1 MSGVI
6 KLSMTELSIIQPDTM
21 SQPTGTTK
29 FLQRMHIKS
38 KLSLAAFAATLVATA
53 CVVQAQTPA
62 TPQATASPFNI
73 DDLRQ
78 TARMIPGRQP
88 LHINVI
94 TFAASLRTKNFSVK
108 GAPAEPSVQARTA
121 FQVMYPDGYIM
132 IDSGMDE
139 QVHKTFGRGA
149 VEPYDFDAAKRLE
162 QAVRGAR
169 AIVMTHEHGDHVA
182 GVVHTS
188 LAAELAPKTAL
199 TRTQVQTL
207 LTNPQMP
214 EIKLTEEQAKR
225 YRVFDYD
232 QYYPFAPGISL
243 MKAPGHTPGSQM
255 IYVILENGTEYL
267 FIGDSTWHMDGV
279 RQIKVKDAP
288 WIKEDEPAILAQLTW
303 LNGLLKTEKNLVI
316 VASHDDEQRKQYIEK
331 GLLGRALE

>member
-1 MSGVI
+1 
-6 KLSMTELSIIQPDTM
+6 
-21 SQPTGTTK
+21 
-29 FLQRMHIKS
+29 
-38 KLSLAAFAATLVATA
+38 
-53 CVVQAQTPA
+53 
-62 TPQATASPFNI
+62 
-73 DDLRQ
+73 
-78 TARMIPGRQP
+78 
-88 LHINVI
+88 
-94 TFAASLRTKNFSVK
+94 
-108 GAPAEPSVQARTA
+108 
-121 FQVMYPDGYIM
+121 
-132 IDSGMDE
+132 
-139 QVHKTFGRGA
+139 
-149 VEPYDFDAAKRLE
+149 
-162 QAVRGAR
+162 
-169 AIVMTHEHGDHVA
+169 
-182 GVVHTS
+182 
-188 LAAELAPKTAL
+188 
-199 TRTQVQTL
+199 
-207 LTNPQMP
+207 MP